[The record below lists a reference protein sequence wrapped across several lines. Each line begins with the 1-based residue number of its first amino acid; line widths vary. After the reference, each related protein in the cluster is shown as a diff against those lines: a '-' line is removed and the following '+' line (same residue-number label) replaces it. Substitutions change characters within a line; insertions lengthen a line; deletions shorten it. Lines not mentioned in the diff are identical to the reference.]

1 MSLFETRRQSKALH
15 DMVAASNDL
24 VTKKFL
30 LSVFP
35 KDRFNVKNLLAGIA
49 WKLLPL
55 DDLLQS
61 II

>member
-49 WKLLPL
+49 
-55 DDLLQS
+55 
-61 II
+61 